1 MPRPSH
7 PRNVRRHA
15 ARLALWA
22 CTAGCA
28 ALLAAGCAG
37 MPGSAPQQPRAASLP
52 DRLQA
57 LLPADVL
64 LLGEQHDAPDHQR
77 LQREAVQWL
86 AARGELAAVVMEM
99 AEAGHSTAGLARN
112 ATPEA
117 ARAALQWNDAAWPW
131 AAYGPVVMAAVAA
144 GVPVLGGNL
153 PRSEL
158 RAAMG
163 HAAWDGHLPPAA
175 LQRQHA
181 ALRDGHCGLLPPSQ
195 IAPMARAQIARD
207 ASLARTARQALR
219 PGQTVLLVAGGGH
232 VLRTLGVPTHWP
244 AEIRSKVV
252 LAQAGQ
258 ALAAIK
264 SDVLKG
270 DVDAVLETPAI
281 EAQDHCA
288 ALRKHWGE
296 GRKGQR
302 PAGG

>member
-1 MPRPSH
+1 MPATF
-7 PRNVRRHA
+7 HA
-15 ARLALWA
+15 PADLAPRLARSFALVA
-22 CTAGCA
+22 T
-28 ALLAAGCAG
+28 LLAAGCTL
-37 MPGSAPQQPRAASLP
+37 PRTP
-52 DRLQA
+52 PPEPWPERLQS

-86 AARGELAAVVMEM
+86 AARGQLAAVVMEM
-99 AEAGHSTAGLARN
+99 AEAGRSTAALARN
-112 ATPEA
+112 ATPEE
-117 ARAALQWNDAAWPW
+117 ARAALQWNDSAWPW
-131 AAYGPVVMAAVAA
+131 DAYGPVVMAAVAA
-144 GVPVLGGNL
+144 GVPVLGGDL
-153 PRSEL
+153 PSSEL

-163 HAAWDGHLPPAA
+163 HAAWDQHLPPAA

-181 ALRDGHCGLLPPSQ
+181 AMRDGHCGLLPPSQ

-244 AEIRSKVV
+244 AEIRSKVA

-258 ALAAIK
+258 APTAIK
-264 SDVLKG
+264 SDVANG

-281 EAQDHCA
+281 EAKDHCA
-288 ALRKHWGE
+288 ALRKQWGE
-296 GRKGQR
+296 GRKAPR
-302 PAGG
+302 PADK